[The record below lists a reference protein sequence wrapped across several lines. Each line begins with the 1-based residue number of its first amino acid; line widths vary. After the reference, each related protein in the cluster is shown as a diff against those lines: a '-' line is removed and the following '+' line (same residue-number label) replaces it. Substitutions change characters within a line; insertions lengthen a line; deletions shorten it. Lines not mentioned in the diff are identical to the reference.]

1 MHVSETELI
10 GRDDRELGGSIAA
23 GLRCICLLKYSGVC
37 FIIFDF
43 TRLCVVIVVFHKF
56 KSIIGKKDVCFLFNQ
71 ARYLGLV

>member
-56 KSIIGKKDVCFLFNQ
+56 KRKLSIIGKKTSAFFLTK
-71 ARYLGLV
+71 LDI